1 MLPAAVTIVFIVV
14 GVVAGFLILGA
25 KVARLEDRITRA
37 ENALLENRNQ
47 RLKP

>member
-14 GVVAGFLILGA
+14 GVVAGFLVIGA
-25 KVARLEDRITRA
+25 KIARLEERVRRA
-37 ENALLENRNQ
+37 ENAIVESRNA